1 MYDLRS
7 NFTKKGTLYPFR
19 ITEWIKPRSYMN
31 INDSVL
37 KNEEKAIFG
46 MRSLYRKYG
55 YSQYKMSKFEEYDL
69 YVRNKDF
76 LVSDNIISFTDTNG
90 RLMALKPDVTL
101 SIIKN
106 GSDTAGVV
114 QKVFYDENVYRV
126 SKGSHAFKEIMQV
139 GLECIGAIDN
149 YCIYE
154 VLMLAAES
162 LRSIS
167 AECVL
172 DVSHLGIVSAVIDG
186 MNVEEPVRNAL
197 LKCIGEKNAHE
208 IAKLC
213 AENSVSE
220 DAKNRLLSLVS
231 TYGDAKT
238 VLPELKALCTDDAS
252 AACLDQLME
261 VVTALEASGCSDV
274 LRIDFSVT
282 SDMNYYNGIV
292 FRGFVRGIPTGILSG
307 GQYDK
312 LMQKMGRKSGAIG
325 FAVYL
330 DMLEDLSEEGT
341 PYDADTVILYTEND
355 DMGALRSTVRM
366 LTDAGQ
372 RVCAQKAVPEKMRYK
387 QLLRL
392 NGKGV
397 EILETNA

>member
-1 MYDLRS
+1 
-7 NFTKKGTLYPFR
+7 
-19 ITEWIKPRSYMN
+19 MN

-106 GSDTAGVV
+106 GSDAAGVV

-261 VVTALEASGCSDV
+261 VVTALEASGCGDV

>member
-1 MYDLRS
+1 
-7 NFTKKGTLYPFR
+7 
-19 ITEWIKPRSYMN
+19 MN

-106 GSDTAGVV
+106 GSDAAGVV

-213 AENSVSE
+213 TENSVSE

-261 VVTALEASGCSDV
+261 VVTALEASGCGDV

>member
-7 NFTKKGTLYPFR
+7 NFTKKGIFYPFR

-106 GSDTAGVV
+106 GSDAAGVV

-213 AENSVSE
+213 TENSVSE

-261 VVTALEASGCSDV
+261 VVTALEASGCGDV

>member
-1 MYDLRS
+1 
-7 NFTKKGTLYPFR
+7 
-19 ITEWIKPRSYMN
+19 MN

-106 GSDTAGVV
+106 GRDAGDVV
-114 QKVFYDENVYRV
+114 QKVYYDENVYRV
-126 SKGSHAFKEIMQV
+126 SKGSHAFREIMQV
-139 GLECIGAIDN
+139 GLECIGAIDD
-149 YCIYE
+149 YCITE

-162 LRSIS
+162 LRAVSR
-167 AECVL
+167 ECVL

-186 MNVEEPVRNAL
+186 MGADEGLRAQL
-197 LKCIGEKNAHE
+197 LKCIGEKNTHGIRA
-208 IAKLC
+208 LC
-213 AENSVSE
+213 AENSIPAE
-220 DAKNRLLSLVS
+220 NAETLIGLVS
-231 TYGDAKT
+231 AYGSADT
-238 VLPELKALCTDDAS
+238 VLPALGTLCTDEES
-252 AACLDQLME
+252 RKCLDQLSDI
-261 VVTALEASGCSDV
+261 VAALNAAGVGDT

-292 FRGFVRGIPTGILSG
+292 FRGFVNGIPTGILSG

-330 DMLEDLSEEGT
+330 DMLENLGDDGEA
-341 PYDADTVILYTEND
+341 YDVDTVILYTAND
-355 DMGALRSTVRM
+355 DMTALRGTVRM

-372 RVCAQKAVPEKMRYK
+372 SVMAQKSVPEKLRYK
-387 QLLRL
+387 QLLKM